1 PTTESHSQYAKS
13 VLGSASVS
21 SWVPN
26 ARRSSVPTTTSSAS
40 RVLCIAAISSWAS
53 SCYSAAFIYP
63 HDPQAFVQRWETYG
77 TPGANIQTQFLHP
90 PPILAPSVPANDAPT
105 EPNQDAPS
113 QSPSEDANAKK
124 RKRTRGGKKQTTA
137 DAPPGKQQA
146 DQDQDQTPNTIST
159 DSTAH
164 SVPTFLS
171 GVGPIATAPA
181 PVAGSAQSPD
191 TPVSASSKPTAQTAL
206 PSHPPAALVSQNSQP
221 KKNLT
226 LRAASDCWAFLR
238 LLETKEEPVERPN
251 PETEKD
257 ILTKPN
263 SPWAGCKLCKEE
275 WTVWRCADSM
285 TTHYRNHLA
294 SWHWDEWIQLCKMKK
309 ISIKGKWADKAGNG
323 EREKSTS
330 AKQGEG
336 STVQTEPFNTQ
347 GFLKRLV
354 QWLVSNYQSI
364 NIVENRFF
372 RELLIFVSNGTLN
385 EDDIPHRTRI
395 TNLIRNAATLE
406 RQHMQKEMQ
415 LGYITLDNASNCD
428 TLVDQV
434 SEELEALNIGFSR
447 EQNRLRCFP
456 HVVNLAVQDFPGN
469 LSSELPPDVAAIYG
483 GNDLLTLQRRLNE
496 ETFDSEDIVHRIRGL
511 VAALRVSGQRRES
524 FRRIIASGNSG
535 RLWDDTLE
543 IWKAWWVEMDPDGRT
558 METEI
563 TLPVVQLLRN
573 CPTRWSLTFI
583 MIHHFLELY
592 PAINHFVNT
601 TDELNKFKLSRSNI
615 ERLINIHHALS
626 IPHAAQQLLSFESTP
641 TLSLTLP
648 LYESLVTKWEELKA
662 SIPELQNPLAIGIR
676 KIRDYIT
683 KTHKSD
689 VYTLAIHKS

>member
-1 PTTESHSQYAKS
+1 MHH
-13 VLGSASVS
+13 L
-21 SWVPN
+21 
-26 ARRSSVPTTTSSAS
+26 
-40 RVLCIAAISSWAS
+40 AS
-53 SCYSAAFIYP
+53 SRFRLLNHA
-63 HDPQAFVQRWETYG
+63 T
-77 TPGANIQTQFLHP
+77 
-90 PPILAPSVPANDAPT
+90 
-105 EPNQDAPS
+105 
-113 QSPSEDANAKK
+113 
-124 RKRTRGGKKQTTA
+124 
-137 DAPPGKQQA
+137 
-146 DQDQDQTPNTIST
+146 
-159 DSTAH
+159 H

-415 LGYITLDNASNCD
+415 VRIPSQIFPSESLLSSCQELGSDPNLASYMAVTAHYCVRKDGRLILRSRLCAFRHVSGRHTGANLGKILVDILKDLGVPRRLGYITLDNASNCD